1 VIGLDGATFDLIRPW
16 AEQGKLPNLQRLMD
30 QGVWAPLQSTLPPMT
45 SPAWPSFATGKYPS
59 KHGVFDFVSAHNGSF
74 SVINATAVDSPT
86 LWDILSAQG
95 KRVGV
100 VNVPVTYP
108 PRPVNG
114 FMITGLLSPTNQQI
128 SYPSDLLARY
138 DGEKAQNKTHYR
150 VVPSVQYKP
159 GNEAE
164 FIQDL
169 ESLIGERARY
179 AIRLMDDHPWDF
191 MMVHFLATDL
201 AQHALWRYMDTSHPQ
216 HETGNPFQ
224 DAILRV
230 YQRADTAVGA
240 LLDRLDDETTV
251 IVMSDHGFGPLHGV
265 VNLNM
270 LLWQAGL
277 LHFKRTPMAQLR
289 AFTFRHGLTPALAY
303 HWLARL
309 NLQNVVSRVSKST
322 RNAVFN
328 KFLSFEDVD
337 WKRTIAYSLGH
348 MGQIYLNIKGRE
360 APPTRS
366 GTVERNGRI
375 GPALD
380 YERAC
385 ERVIEA
391 LQTLKTPDGRPML
404 DQAIRQSVLSPGSH
418 LDEGPDLHVV
428 LDGYRYIS
436 CPLFA
441 TDGNV
446 ISQQIRGDSGSHR
459 MHGVLIACGPH
470 IAKGAAVSK
479 AHIVDLAP
487 TVLHV
492 LGCPIPDDMD
502 GRVLT
507 EILDAS
513 REHSPNPRHPAEPA
527 YPVPEQERHV
537 LSDDEEA
544 ELQARLKGF
553 GYLG

>member
-1 VIGLDGATFDLIRPW
+1 M
-16 AEQGKLPNLQRLMD
+16 EQGM
-30 QGVWAPLQSTLPPMT
+30 WAPLRSTLPPMT
-45 SPAWPSFATGKYPS
+45 SPAWPSFATGVYPS

-74 SVINATAVDSPT
+74 NVINATAVDSPT
-86 LWDILSAQG
+86 LWDILSAHN

-114 FMITGLLSPTNQQI
+114 FMITGLLSPSNQEI
-128 SYPSDLLARY
+128 CYPSDLLARY
-138 DGEKAQNKTHYR
+138 DGAKAQAKAHYR

-169 ESLIGERARY
+169 ESLIEQRARY
-179 AIRLMDDHPWDF
+179 ALRLMDDHPWDF
-191 MMVHFLATDL
+191 MMVHILATDL
-201 AQHALWRYMDTSHPQ
+201 AQHAMWRYMDTGHPQ
-216 HETGNPFQ
+216 HEPGNPFQ

-230 YQRADTAVGA
+230 FQRADAAIGA

-303 HWLARL
+303 RWLSRL

-322 RNAVFN
+322 RNAAFN
-328 KFLSFEDVD
+328 KFLSFEDID

-360 APPTRS
+360 APPTRA
-366 GTVERNGRI
+366 GTAERNGRT

-380 YERAC
+380 YDRTC

-404 DQAIRQSVLSPGSH
+404 DRAVRQSVLSPGAH
-418 LDEGPDLHVV
+418 LSEGPDLHVV

-459 MHGVLIACGPH
+459 MNGILIAYGPH
-470 IAKGAAVSK
+470 IAKGAAVTK

-487 TVLHV
+487 TVLH
-492 LGCPIPDDMD
+492 LLDCPIPDDMD

-513 REHSPNPRHPAEPA
+513 SVHPSHPQHPVEPA
-527 YPVPEQERHV
+527 HPVQEKERHV
-537 LSDDEEA
+537 LSDDEDA